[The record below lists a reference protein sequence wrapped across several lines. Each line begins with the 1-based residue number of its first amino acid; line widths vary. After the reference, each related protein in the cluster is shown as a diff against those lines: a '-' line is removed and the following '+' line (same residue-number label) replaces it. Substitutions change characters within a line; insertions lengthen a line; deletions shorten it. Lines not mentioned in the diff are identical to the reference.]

1 MSAPATS
8 FPRLDRSSS
17 CEEVQSTLGEIV
29 MAVMQFAAHSREAA
43 EVIDDLFETGRIRA
57 TSRWAADATT
67 DDDLFDFLKGMNPD
81 GDKDP
86 IDGVSKTAC

>member
-17 CEEVQSTLGEIV
+17 CQEVQSTLGELV

-43 EVIDDLFETGRIRA
+43 EVIDDLFETGRIRP
-57 TSRWAADATT
+57 TLRWAADATSGMSSA
-67 DDDLFDFLKGMNPD
+67 LFSFLTRALPL
-81 GDKDP
+81 
-86 IDGVSKTAC
+86 AR